1 MIPFNELL
9 LFAGAALLMVLTP
22 GPNMIYLISRS
33 ISQGLKAGIV
43 SLIGVVTGFLVH
55 MLAAA
60 LGLTALFLAVPL
72 AYEILKWAGAL
83 YLIWLAWQAVRPG
96 ARSPFE
102 SKALPN
108 DSASKLFA
116 MGFFTN
122 LLNPKVAVFYL
133 AILPQFISAEHGSVL
148 SQSIELGLIQISISF
163 VVNLLIAL
171 SAASIASWFYRNPT
185 WLVIQRYLMGFVLAA
200 LAIRLALEQRRTV

>member
-1 MIPFNELL
+1 MVPVTDLL

-33 ISQGLKAGIV
+33 ICQGRKAGVI
-43 SLIGVVTGFLVH
+43 SLFGVVTGFLIH

-60 LGLTALFLAVPL
+60 LGLSALFLAVPL
-72 AYEILKWAGAL
+72 AYELLKWAGAL
-83 YLIWLAWQAVRPG
+83 YLLWLAWQAVKPG

-102 SKALPN
+102 PRQLAV
-108 DSASKLFA
+108 DSVPRLFL

-133 AILPQFISAEHGSVL
+133 SIFPQFVSPEHGSVFV
-148 SQSIELGLIQISISF
+148 QSVTLGLMQIAVSF
-163 VVNLLIAL
+163 TVNLLIAL
-171 SAASIASWFYRNPT
+171 FAAGMASWFARNPL
-185 WLVIQRYLMGFVLAA
+185 WLAVQRYVMGFVLGA
-200 LAIRLALEQRRTV
+200 LAVRLALEQRRSV